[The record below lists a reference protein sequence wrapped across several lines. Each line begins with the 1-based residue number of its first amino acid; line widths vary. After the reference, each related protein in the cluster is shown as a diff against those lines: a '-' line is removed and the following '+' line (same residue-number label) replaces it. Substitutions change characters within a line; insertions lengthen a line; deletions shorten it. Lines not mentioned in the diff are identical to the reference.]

1 MSENG
6 LYPIAVKRKSW
17 FLDKGRLHPVLRIA
31 RAQLPL
37 APAFAMTA
45 HASQGQT
52 FKRGCIVDLRIGNGT
67 NPTAS
72 YVALT
77 RVQRREDLLIYRP
90 FERELFTKGQRRGPM
105 LLLSFLKGEAIDWA
119 AIEEEFMPRAV
130 CVGCGFTKFKPMY
143 APQQWTRRNKQR
155 HCKEC
160 VARQIKKGTPL
171 QCNTCVMWKCGAA
184 FSVTQQHPS
193 AVNTRVCVDC
203 AEKRFCK
210 ACGQA
215 KEEIHFTTAEW
226 KMARKNGTRGKCL
239 DCAAIVHGRWAC
251 MQCKEQK
258 PHADFSKWAATHPDI
273 KGSQRKRCDECI
285 ALQEQA
291 RAREHGRWACM
302 QCKEKKPHADF
313 SKWAATHSDMKRSKR
328 KRCDECSAL
337 QEQARARISADNIH
351 HVASNTLTPPS
362 PLTPSRHQSRD
373 APQHHVNI
381 RNGRE
386 CKSVPEHS
394 SAQTI

>member
-52 FKRGCIVDLRIGNGT
+52 FRRGCIVDLRIGNGT

-90 FERELFTKGQRRGPM
+90 FERELFTRGQRRGPM
-105 LLLSFLKGEAIDWA
+105 LLLSFLKGETVDWA

-130 CVGCGFTKFKPMY
+130 CTGCCFTKFKPMY

-160 VARQIKKGTPL
+160 VTRQIEKGTPL
-171 QCNTCVMWKCGAA
+171 QCNTCMMWKCKAA

-215 KEEIHFTTAEW
+215 KEEVHFSTEAW
-226 KMARKNGTRGKCL
+226 CRARKNGTRGKCL
-239 DCAAIVHGRWAC
+239 DCVAWVC
-251 MQCKEQK
+251 
-258 PHADFSKWAATHPDI
+258 
-273 KGSQRKRCDECI
+273 
-285 ALQEQA
+285 
-291 RAREHGRWACM
+291 GRWACM
-302 QCKEKKPHADF
+302 QCKEKKPVADF
-313 SKWAATHSDMKRSKR
+313 SKWTATHPDTR
-328 KRCDECSAL
+328 KSTRRRCDECTTL
-337 QEQARARISADNIH
+337 QEQARARISADNMN
-351 HVASNTLTPPS
+351 HVGSTALTASLT
-362 PLTPSRHQSRD
+362 
-373 APQHHVNI
+373 
-381 RNGRE
+381 
-386 CKSVPEHS
+386 
-394 SAQTI
+394 